1 MSKDTAP
8 SSVRSISRN
17 SIKFTEPNENDLESL
32 SSDRFANFP
41 PPRTPLNSI
50 PDPCQYLEHKASQEI
65 DCEGSRQGKSSD
77 ARLEA
82 SVAMMMSRRGGNVG
96 NCDGSRVSSKWKA
109 NSEPNSANSTPA
121 RRISSVGVSTGPRV
135 SVYGGEKGGSSC
147 KASKRLSVGNF
158 EVPEEIMK
166 FDLVED
172 PLFWNDHNVQTLI
185 RIRPLN
191 NSEKVSQG
199 YGRCLKQESP
209 QSLMWLGHP
218 ELRFTFDHIACET
231 ISQEKLFRVAGLPM
245 VDNCMS
251 GYNSCMFAYGQ
262 TGSGKTY
269 TMIGDIGQMDGKLNE
284 DCGITPRIFEYLF
297 KRIHE
302 EEESR
307 RDERLEYSCKC
318 SFLEIYNEQ
327 ITDLLDPSSTNLQ
340 LREDLKNGVYVEN
353 LKEYNVRTVTDVLKL
368 LFQGVAN
375 RKMAATNM
383 NSESS
388 RSHSVFTC
396 IIESHW
402 EKDSVTHLRFG
413 RLNLVD
419 LAGSER
425 QKSSGA
431 EGDRLKEAANINKSL
446 STLGLVIMSLVDVAH
461 GKHRHV
467 PYRDSRL
474 TFLLQD
480 SLGGNS
486 KTTIIANVSPSV
498 CSASETLSTLKFA
511 QRAKLIQNNAKVN
524 EDASGDVTALQ
535 RQIQQLKGQLSFLMK
550 AGSNPRPLSHSA
562 PSSQTSMREDFPET
576 EDSAGESD
584 TYHDQNMTH
593 DQDRKL
599 KRLEA
604 TLKGALRREKFAET
618 EVKRLEAEV
627 AHMNRL
633 AQQREEDAQLTKMM
647 LRDYE
652 KKFKRLELLA
662 DGLVSAD
669 KYLVDENQ
677 SLKEEN
683 ELLRARS
690 IRNPELTRFA
700 LENMK
705 LLEQL
710 QLFQNFYEQG
720 EREILLSEVSELR
733 NKLLEALEAQE
744 NYDQSKYISRRDDQ
758 GNNVAEELEGCRD
771 MNTKLIRKF
780 EDLQT
785 EVTQYMNQ
793 DQATVH
799 SWFISIFFIN
809 MCVCDLS
816 RNDPREPKFFNQNM
830 VLIEA
835 LENDQICLIKELEFA
850 QQENH
855 RLMEKLSNKDN
866 VERHATITV
875 DDHYTNRDV
884 MNKNLDVS
892 PEGNKH
898 IMNDGLQLKLDEM
911 TKDLEDAQLLS
922 SHYLNNTAIDL
933 SRKHETDLICAE
945 AEMEASK
952 TILHLQEEVATLQ
965 SKLQDTVHCMTEE
978 NDRLRI
984 KLAEKEDEKQGI
996 HAEWEKASLDLT
1008 NILLEGSKSLKDA
1021 SFQIEHISSSFPHVK
1036 NETRERVERVVEVC
1050 MEKEEKIL
1058 LLERSLEDAQK
1069 AVLQMEQRL
1078 KSLKGAA
1085 MVFTEIQHIEN
1096 CPSIKE
1102 TTVLDEKISIIELFE
1117 RKLKSKE
1124 DQLIEADKC
1133 ANAALLVVNRLV
1145 DHMDFALTE
1154 NSKEDTC
1161 WSATSQTTGMKKVL
1175 PLDENQS
1182 DSAML
1187 ESETVSNAKS
1197 YLSSIHSDIHKS
1209 AFLYKEVIQE
1219 FAIDVQRMKK
1229 YWVELKENCK
1239 SVRHVPESSKD
1250 DDGHKMLIQI
1260 TDELANINARL
1271 ETTRACTNNLVD
1283 MCALQATAEALQEVE
1298 IKLANFSLDS
1308 TVSSEST
1315 TSGLDE
1321 FSSRCNRFPV
1331 MSPGQTLKL
1340 ESEEGQLPKS
1350 SQPMKLSKEIQ
1361 ATIFCLRQEFRMIYD
1376 AFISVN
1382 LRLAQLFKEKD
1393 MGDYITGKENC
1404 LPQLPKFMNDD
1415 EQNILDYEL
1424 FEFTVPETSNFFV
1437 PDWELSHTSTFF
1449 KKFEEA
1455 RATMQEADV
1464 MLNALLKANEDSRQ
1478 LSGTWRQA
1486 GEDLMLEKVSLTEE
1500 IEQLKS
1506 SLHLKD
1512 AENEILHDQIH
1523 GSFIEI
1529 ANLVTSLEGS
1539 ILHTQRDTEKMCKA
1553 VFSDALMMVKE
1564 IMKHICISR
1573 ASLEG
1578 ICTEA
1583 MEREFAY
1590 FVLHQCTVG
1599 EYLKKFK
1606 SSSEEISLHQ
1616 NKLQQNHD
1624 YLLTCKHMIGESDMS
1639 TNIMQGKAQGISAS
1653 LSRMEDVKSGK
1664 SYTDTIFENLELRKE
1679 LQRKDVLLKGLLF
1692 DISLLQESTSTSKDL
1707 KVETENLVASL
1718 SQNQHKLQIKI
1729 SEVEDLLVQN
1739 TNLEQRLA
1747 NTESA
1752 LFVANSDLEQMKET
1766 IDDLS
1771 SQNDEFKVLLRD
1783 LYLRKSEAEEQLAE
1797 QRDVVKALEK
1807 EILLKTNSAE
1817 KQLYSS
1823 FEDLENYSRMVS
1835 GERDQLCEQIVVLQ
1849 DKLDMAYSLADE
1861 NEAIAVEARQESEA
1875 SKMYAEQKEEEVKI
1889 LEHSVEELE
1898 CTINVLEK
1906 KVNEMDEEVERHRIM
1921 RDSLEVETQALRER
1935 LLTVEN
1941 YAENMESEHSTGRPA
1956 EDQLSRKLHDR
1967 SLELHDAHKR
1977 ILALEK
1983 ELAEQTKEIRQSKEY
1998 ISELLLHAEAQ
2009 ASQYQQKYKTLEAM
2023 VQEVKTDSSNA
2034 ISVSSMLDK
2043 TEKGLSKPRG
2053 SSSPFRCIGG
2063 LVQQMNVE
2071 KEKELSA
2078 AKIRIEELIVL
2089 NASRQKEVCML
2100 NTRLAAAESM
2110 THDVIRDLLGVKLDM
2125 TNYANMMD
2133 QFQVQK
2139 LVEEAQQQ
2147 AEKFITMD
2155 KENLNLRSKI
2165 EELIEERERYILEVN
2180 RREADIFAIQM
2191 TVEQIQER
2199 DQLLKAQNDMLKADK
2214 TNLQKKVAELDDLV
2228 KKICGTQTTQPR
2240 HGLMRQLD
2248 RRSQHYKSENS
2259 RAHGKLDGHGT
2270 DLKFS

>member
-1 MSKDTAP
+1 MSKDA
-8 SSVRSISRN
+8 SSSSLRFTSRN
-17 SIKFTEPNENDLESL
+17 SIKHTEPNENDLESL
-32 SSDRFANFP
+32 SSNFYANFP

-50 PDPCQYLEHKASQEI
+50 PDPSQYLEQKANHEI
-65 DCEGSRQGKSSD
+65 DYEVARPGRSSD
-77 ARLEA
+77 AKLEA
-82 SVAMMMSRRGGNVG
+82 SLAMMMSKRGGNVG
-96 NCDGSRVSSKWKA
+96 NNDNSRVSSKWKSY
-109 NSEPNSANSTPA
+109 SEPNSANSTPA
-121 RRISSVGVSTGPRV
+121 RRISSVGVNTGSRV
-135 SVYGGEKGGSSC
+135 SVYGGEKGGSSS
-147 KASKRLSVGNF
+147 KVSKRLSVGNF
-158 EVPEEIMK
+158 EVPEEITK
-166 FDLVED
+166 FELVED
-172 PLFWNDHNVQTLI
+172 PSFWNDHNVQTLI
-185 RIRPLN
+185 RIRPFN

-231 ISQEKLFRVAGLPM
+231 ISQEKLFKVAGLPM

-284 DCGITPRIFEYLF
+284 DCGITPRVFEYLF
-297 KRIHE
+297 KRIQE

-307 RDERLEYSCKC
+307 RDERLKYSCKC

-353 LKEYNVRTVTDVLKL
+353 LKEYSVRNVTDVLKL

-446 STLGLVIMSLVDVAH
+446 SILGLVIMSLVDVAH

-550 AGSNPRPLSHSA
+550 AGNNSRSLSHSA
-562 PSSQTSMREDFPET
+562 PSSRPSMGDDFPET
-576 EDSAGESD
+576 EDSAEESD
-584 TYHDQNMTH
+584 TYHDQSITH

-599 KRLEA
+599 KCLEA

-633 AQQREEDAQLTKMM
+633 AQQREEDAHLTKMM

-652 KKFKRLELLA
+652 EKFKRLELLA
-662 DGLVSAD
+662 DGIVSAD
-669 KYLVDENQ
+669 KYLEGENR

-700 LENMK
+700 LENIR

-710 QLFQNFYEQG
+710 RLFQNFYEQG
-720 EREILLSEVSELR
+720 ERETLLSEVSQLR
-733 NKLLEALEAQE
+733 NKLLEALETQE
-744 NYDQSKYISRRDDQ
+744 SYDQSKFLSRRDEQD
-758 GNNVAEELEGCRD
+758 NNVAKELEGCRD
-771 MNTKLIRKF
+771 MNTKLIREF
-780 EDLQT
+780 EDLQS

-793 DQATVH
+793 DQAAVH
-799 SWFISIFFIN
+799 SAEI
-809 MCVCDLS
+809 VPS
-816 RNDPREPKFFNQNM
+816 RSSYGDTSVPSSQEDGIQQNQSDHDM
-830 VLIEA
+830 IVPLPLQSSDALKELADAKVLIEA

-855 RLMEKLSNKDN
+855 RLMEILSDKDK
-866 VERHATITV
+866 VERQTTITL
-875 DDHYTNRDV
+875 DDHHTNRDV
-884 MNKNLDVS
+884 INRKVDVLT
-892 PEGNKH
+892 EGDKR
-898 IMNDGLQLKLDEM
+898 IMTNEFQVKLDMM
-911 TKDLEDAQLLS
+911 TKDLEDARLLS
-922 SHYLNNTAIDL
+922 SQYLNSNAVDL
-933 SRKHETDLICAE
+933 SRKHEIELICAE

-965 SKLQDTVHCMTEE
+965 AELQDIIHSMTEE
-978 NDRLRI
+978 NDILRI
-984 KLAEKEDEKQGI
+984 KVAEKEDEKQEL
-996 HAEWEKASLDLT
+996 HAEWKKASLELT

-1021 SFQIEHISSSFPHVK
+1021 SFEIEYISSSFPHVN
-1036 NETRERVERVVEVC
+1036 NEIREHVERVVEVC

-1058 LLERSLEDAQK
+1058 LLEKSLEDAQK
-1069 AVLQMEQRL
+1069 TVLQMEQRL
-1078 KSLKGAA
+1078 NSLKGAA
-1085 MVFTEIQHIEN
+1085 MVLTEVQQLEN
-1096 CPSIKE
+1096 CSSIKQM
-1102 TTVLDEKISIIELFE
+1102 TTTLDEKISIIELFE

-1124 DQLIEADKC
+1124 YQLNEADKC
-1133 ANAALLVVNRLV
+1133 ANAALLVVNKLV
-1145 DHMDFALTE
+1145 EHMDFALTDDA
-1154 NSKEDTC
+1154 KEDSCT
-1161 WSATSQTTGMKKVL
+1161 STTSQMIGIKQVL
-1175 PLDENQS
+1175 PVENKIQS

-1187 ESETVSNAKS
+1187 ENETVFSVSNAQS
-1197 YLSSIHSDIHKS
+1197 YLSSLHSDIHKS
-1209 AFLYKEVIQE
+1209 TFLYKEVIQE
-1219 FAIDVQRMKK
+1219 FVMDVQRMKEN
-1229 YWVELKENCK
+1229 WMELKENCK
-1239 SVRHVPESSKD
+1239 S
-1250 DDGHKMLIQI
+1250 
-1260 TDELANINARL
+1260 
-1271 ETTRACTNNLVD
+1271 
-1283 MCALQATAEALQEVE
+1283 
-1298 IKLANFSLDS
+1298 
-1308 TVSSEST
+1308 
-1315 TSGLDE
+1315 
-1321 FSSRCNRFPV
+1321 
-1331 MSPGQTLKL
+1331 SPQ
-1340 ESEEGQLPKS
+1340 S
-1350 SQPMKLSKEIQ
+1350 
-1361 ATIFCLRQEFRMIYD
+1361 
-1376 AFISVN
+1376 
-1382 LRLAQLFKEKD
+1382 
-1393 MGDYITGKENC
+1393 
-1404 LPQLPKFMNDD
+1404 PKFVNND
-1415 EQNILDYEL
+1415 EQNILDYDS
-1424 FEFTVPETSNFFV
+1424 FEYRVPETSNFLQ
-1437 PDWELSHTSTFF
+1437 PAELVIQEKSGCFKSKEIVADREVSQTGSFF

-1455 RATMQEADV
+1455 HATMQEADV
-1464 MLNALLKANEDSRQ
+1464 MLNALLRANEDSRQ
-1478 LSGTWRQA
+1478 LTGTWRQT
-1486 GEDLMLEKVSLTEE
+1486 GEELMMEKVSLTEE

-1512 AENEILHDQIH
+1512 TENEILQDQIH
-1523 GSFIEI
+1523 GSFSEI
-1529 ANLVTSLEGS
+1529 ANLITSLEVS
-1539 ILHTQRDTEKMCKA
+1539 ILHMQRDTERMCKV
-1553 VFSDALMMVKE
+1553 VFSDALMIVKE
-1564 IMKHICISR
+1564 IMRYICISR
-1573 ASLEG
+1573 SSLES
-1578 ICTEA
+1578 ICAEA

-1606 SSSEEISLHQ
+1606 SSSEDIFPHQ
-1616 NKLQQNHD
+1616 NGLQQDLGHF
-1624 YLLTCKHMIGESDMS
+1624 LTCKHLIGESDM
-1639 TNIMQGKAQGISAS
+1639 TINVVQGDEQDQSAIP
-1653 LSRMEDVKSGK
+1653 SRMEDIKSAR
-1664 SYTDTIFENLELRKE
+1664 SYTDTMYENLELRKE

-1692 DISLLQESTSTSKDL
+1692 DISLLQESTSTTKDL
-1707 KVETENLVASL
+1707 RVETENLVACL
-1718 SQNQHKLQIKI
+1718 SQNQHKLQMKT
-1729 SEVEDLLVQN
+1729 SQVEDLLVQN
-1739 TNLEQRLA
+1739 TNLECRLA
-1747 NTESA
+1747 DAETA
-1752 LFVANSDLEQMKET
+1752 FYVANSDLELVKGT

-1771 SQNDEFKVLLRD
+1771 SQNAEFKVLLRD
-1783 LYLRKSEAEEQLAE
+1783 LNLRKSEAEEQLAE
-1797 QRDVVKALEK
+1797 QRDVVKTLEK
-1807 EILLKTNSAE
+1807 EILLKTSSAE

-1835 GERDQLCEQIVVLQ
+1835 GERDQLHEQIVVLQ
-1849 DKLDMAYSLADE
+1849 DKLDMVCSLADE

-1898 CTINVLEK
+1898 FTINVLEK
-1906 KVNEMDEEVERHRIM
+1906 KVNEMNEEVERHRIM
-1921 RDSLEVETQALRER
+1921 SDSLELETQALRQR

-1941 YAENMESEHSTGRPA
+1941 YAENRESEHFSGERPA
-1956 EDQLSRKLHDR
+1956 GDQLSR
-1967 SLELHDAHKR
+1967 SLELHDAHKQ
-1977 ILALEK
+1977 IIALEN
-1983 ELAEQTKEIRQSKEY
+1983 ELAEQTKEIKESKEY

-2023 VQEVKTDSSNA
+2023 VHEVKTDSSNA
-2034 ISVSSMLDK
+2034 ISASSMVDK
-2043 TEKGLSKPRG
+2043 TEKGLTKPRG

-2078 AKIRIEELIVL
+2078 ARIRIEELTVL
-2089 NASRQKEVCML
+2089 NASRQREVCTL

-2133 QFQVQK
+2133 QYQLQK

-2147 AEKFITMD
+2147 ADKFITMD
-2155 KENLNLRSKI
+2155 KEIVNLRSKI
-2165 EELIEERERYILEVN
+2165 EELIEERERCILEVN
-2180 RREADIFAIQM
+2180 RKEADIFAIQM
-2191 TVEQIQER
+2191 TIEQIQER
-2199 DQLLKAQNDMLKADK
+2199 DQLLTAQNEMLKADK

-2228 KKICGTQTTQPR
+2228 KKLCGTQTTHPR
-2240 HGLMRQLD
+2240 HGLMRSSTEFNKMPTDSGRQVD
-2248 RRSQHYKSENS
+2248 RRSQHHKSENS
-2259 RAHGKLDGHGT
+2259 RTHGKLDGHGT
-2270 DLKFS
+2270 DLKFRKHRV